1 MIRMKTQEVSKVNN
15 IEHSPIIAC
24 EKAKNG
30 EKLILTKLTLRD
42 IEDIMK
48 LQDKV
53 SHALLNKETY
63 VCSSKEEFEQV
74 IQNNGLLG
82 YKTEDQKLV
91 ALGAYMSHGHDPH
104 NYGYDLEFNE
114 DKLLAVGQIESTIVD
129 PEYRGNGLQKK
140 LCEVLEILA
149 REEQKSYIMAT
160 VSPMNP
166 YSLNNF
172 LALGYINKKE
182 KLKYGGLR
190 RYILCKKL
198 V

>member
-1 MIRMKTQEVSKVNN
+1 MIRMERQEVSQVNN
-15 IEHSPIIAC
+15 ITHSSIIAS
-24 EKAKNG
+24 EETKNG

-42 IEDIMK
+42 IEDIIK

-63 VCSSKEEFEQV
+63 VCSSKEEFEKV

-91 ALGAYMSHGHDPH
+91 ALGAYMSYGYDLH

-114 DKLLAVGQIESTIVD
+114 DKLLTVGQIESTIVD

-140 LCEVLEILA
+140 LCEALEILA
-149 REEQKSYIMAT
+149 REEQKNYIMAT

-172 LALGYINKKE
+172 LKLGYINEKE

>member
-1 MIRMKTQEVSKVNN
+1 MIRMERQEVSKVDN
-15 IEHSPIIAC
+15 IIHSPIITC
-24 EKAKNG
+24 EKIKNG
-30 EKLILTKLTLRD
+30 EKLTLIKLTLQD

-48 LQDKV
+48 LQDRV
-53 SHALLNKETY
+53 SHDLINKETY
-63 VCSSKEEFEQV
+63 VCSSKEEFEKV

-91 ALGAYMSHGHDPH
+91 ALGAYTSHGHDPH

-114 DKLLAVGQIESTIVD
+114 DKLLTVGQIESTIVD

-140 LCEVLEILA
+140 LCEALEMIA
-149 REEQKSYIMAT
+149 RKEQKNYIMAT

-172 LALGYINKKE
+172 LKLGYINEKE

>member
-1 MIRMKTQEVSKVNN
+1 MKN
-15 IEHSPIIAC
+15 ITDNQIIAC

-30 EKLILTKLTLRD
+30 EKLMLTKLTLKD
-42 IEDIMK
+42 IKDIMH

-53 SHALLNKETY
+53 SHAIINKEIY
-63 VCSSKEEFEQV
+63 ASSSKEDFEEA
-74 IQNNGLLG
+74 IRSIGCLLG
-82 YKTEDQKLV
+82 YKTEDQRLV
-91 ALGAYMSHGHDPH
+91 ALGAYMSYGHEVH
-104 NYGYDLEFNE
+104 NYGYDLEFDE
-114 DKLLAVGQIESTIVD
+114 EKLFEVGQIESTIVD

-140 LCEVLEILA
+140 LCEALEMIA
-149 REEQKSYIMAT
+149 REEKKTYIMAT

-172 LALGYINKKE
+172 LALGYVNEKE

-198 V
+198 I

>member
-1 MIRMKTQEVSKVNN
+1 MNKITDNQT
-15 IEHSPIIAC
+15 IAY

-30 EKLILTKLTLRD
+30 EKLFLTKLTLQD

-53 SHALLNKETY
+53 SQVLPNKEIY
-63 VCSSKEEFEQV
+63 VCSSKEEFEEA
-74 IQNNGLLG
+74 IRNIGGLLG

-91 ALGAYMSHGHDPH
+91 ALGTYISYGHNPH
-104 NYGYDLEFNE
+104 NYGYDLEFTE
-114 DKLLAVGQIESTIVD
+114 EELLTVGQIESTIVD

-140 LCEVLEILA
+140 LCEALERIA
-149 REEQKSYIMAT
+149 REEQKNYIMAT